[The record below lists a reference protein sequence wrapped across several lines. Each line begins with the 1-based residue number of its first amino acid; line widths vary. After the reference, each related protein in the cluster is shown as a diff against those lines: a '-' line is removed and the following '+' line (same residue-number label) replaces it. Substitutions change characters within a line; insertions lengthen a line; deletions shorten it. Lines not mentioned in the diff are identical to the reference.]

1 MAQIILTVENVAQ
14 KILFCNEIQGQIS
27 DGAWENTRPL
37 DHYYYWCSIDED
49 QVNHSGH
56 IGRHTEFIKNAF
68 GKGDVRC
75 VKDNY
80 SLTRLIQYVEDDMLA
95 DVRIGLYAISK
106 IGENAYFA
114 IDKWSG
120 RSHDGSDYDYKKHQA
135 LLAKWGIKSY
145 EEYKKISLDE
155 KLYSSKQLKKDL
167 SGLSK
172 CMKTKIGE

>member
-1 MAQIILTVENVAQ
+1 MANIILTVENLAQ
-14 KILFCNEIQGQIS
+14 KILFLNEVQGQIS
-27 DGAWENTRPL
+27 DGAWENSKPM
-37 DHYYYWCSIDED
+37 DHYYYWCSIDEN

-56 IGRHTEFIKNAF
+56 IGRHTDYIKNAF
-68 GKGDVRC
+68 GKGDVMC

-80 SLTRLIQYVEDDMLA
+80 ALTKLIQYVGNDMLV
-95 DVRIGLYAISK
+95 DVRIALHAINK

-120 RSHDGSDYDYKKHQA
+120 RRHDGSDFDYNRHKA
-135 LLAKWGIKSY
+135 LLEKWGINSY

-172 CMKTKIGE
+172 CMKIKIGE